1 MNSQGFVHKLTSR
14 RRLVAHQLI
23 EEFMLVANVC
33 AANLLKKNFP
43 QSVFRNHDYP
53 ESLKIDRLSQSLK
66 KRGLNWEGTA
76 ENINNLP
83 KF

>member
-1 MNSQGFVHKLTSR
+1 MNSQGFVQKVTLQGEG
-14 RRLVAHQLI
+14 LVAHQLI

-66 KRGLNWEGTA
+66 KRWS
-76 ENINNLP
+76 
-83 KF
+83 